1 MSNPRSPPP
10 APPDRPARAWGR
22 GGGHPRAGAGYA
34 AGVTLTPTAART
46 PPRRL
51 AASGLGLFLLLGLV
65 YPILGPA
72 LPTLSGQFGL
82 SATGASLLLSLN
94 SAGAFAGVLLAG
106 ALSRRWSPPRRAT
119 LALGLLAAGGL
130 GLAFAPG
137 FGVALACAGLLGL
150 GFGVLDL
157 TTNVWMST
165 GYGERSASMLNLL
178 SASFGVGAVL
188 APLAVGLAGG
198 DFRLPLLGC
207 AALAALL
214 LPLVLSLRR
223 ISGPVAPAA
232 PPPARATGRARL
244 LLPGFV
250 LLFLTYVG
258 VEGGIGAWSV
268 THLQDALGLSTA
280 GAASL
285 TSLFWVSFT
294 AGRLVSAA
302 LALRMK
308 PARLVT
314 LSLGLAAASLALAA
328 VPGAAGVACTLAG
341 LFLAPVFTTG
351 LVWLTRTLPTAGA
364 TTSVFASA
372 FLGPVVF
379 SPVVGA
385 FKDAYGGQAIPLTLL
400 GITLLC
406 LAVALGLRGAL
417 RE

>member
-1 MSNPRSPPP
+1 M
-10 APPDRPARAWGR
+10 
-22 GGGHPRAGAGYA
+22 
-34 AGVTLTPTAART
+34 
-46 PPRRL
+46 
-51 AASGLGLFLLLGLV
+51 
-65 YPILGPA
+65 
-72 LPTLSGQFGL
+72 PTLSGQFGL

-106 ALSRRWSPPRRAT
+106 TLSRRWAPPRRAT
-119 LALGLLAAGGL
+119 LALGVMAAGCL
-130 GLAFAPG
+130 GLVLAPT
-137 FGVALACAGLLGL
+137 FGVALVAAGLLGL

-157 TTNVWMST
+157 TTNVWLST

-198 DFRLPLLGC
+198 DFRLPLIGC

-223 ISGPVAPAA
+223 TAVPEGPAQPAT
-232 PPPARATGRARL
+232 ATGRARVL
-244 LLPGFV
+244 LLGFV

-258 VEGGIGAWSV
+258 VEGGIGAWEV

-280 GAASL
+280 GAASVA
-285 TSLFWVSFT
+285 SLFWVSFT
-294 AGRLVSAA
+294 VGRLVSAV
-302 LALRMK
+302 LALRLP

-314 LSLGLAAASLALAA
+314 LTLALAAVSLALAA
-328 VPGAAGVACTLAG
+328 VPAAAGVAYTLAG

-351 LVWLTRTLPTAGA
+351 LVWLTRALPTGGA
-364 TTSVFASA
+364 TTWVFASA

-385 FKDAYGGQAIPLTLL
+385 FKDAHGSQAIPLTLL

-406 LAVALGLRGAL
+406 LGLALGLRRAL
-417 RE
+417 RD

>member
-1 MSNPRSPPP
+1 M
-10 APPDRPARAWGR
+10 
-22 GGGHPRAGAGYA
+22 
-34 AGVTLTPTAART
+34 TLHRAART

-65 YPILGPA
+65 YPVLGPA

-137 FGVALACAGLLGL
+137 FGVALAFAGLLGL

-207 AALAALL
+207 AALAAAL

-223 ISGPVAPAA
+223 VSGPDTPAA
-232 PPPARATGRARL
+232 PPSARATGRARL

-258 VEGGIGAWSV
+258 VEGGIGAWAV

-280 GAASL
+280 GAAPL

-302 LALRMK
+302 LALRLP

-328 VPGAAGVACTLAG
+328 VPEAAGVAYALTG

-385 FKDAYGGQAIPLTLL
+385 FKDAFGWQAIPLTLL

-406 LAVALGLRGAL
+406 LGVALGLRRAL
-417 RE
+417 RS